1 MKRTVL
7 TGLALWA
14 VSGVLTGSAFAQVIN
29 ACAGKTLGY
38 VRIVSSSGQCT
49 SLENAVSW
57 NITGPQGLQGPPGA
71 AGPQGA
77 TGPQGSPGP
86 QGATGPQGAPGP
98 QGAIGPQGSQG
109 PQGPAASIPGISAVV
124 HGTVGQGQTF
134 PVPGDYTVNH
144 AGTGIYDITFTSPFQ
159 PATAANGYGN
169 APTCVAAARQNPFPS
184 VCAPS
189 NRYNV
194 FTGEWSVEVA
204 CWQVSLEVPA
214 VPMDADFE
222 FICVQK

>member
-1 MKRTVL
+1 MKRIIL
-7 TGLALWA
+7 TGLALLA
-14 VSGVLTGSAFAQVIN
+14 VSVVMAGTASAQVIN
-29 ACAGKTLGY
+29 GCAGKTLGY
-38 VRIVSSSGQCT
+38 LRVVSSASQCT
-49 SLENAVSW
+49 SLENAISW
-57 NITGPQGLQGPPGA
+57 NITGPQGLQGPQGA
-71 AGPQGA
+71 PGPQGA

-86 QGATGPQGAPGP
+86 QGATGAPGP
-98 QGAIGPQGSQG
+98 QGAAGPQGAPG

-124 HGTVGQGQTF
+124 HGTVGQGQSF

-144 AGTGIYDITFTSPFQ
+144 ASTGIYDITFTSPFQ

-169 APTCVAAARQNPFPS
+169 VPTCVAAARQNPFPS

-189 NRYNV
+189 TRYNV
-194 FTGEWSVEVA
+194 FTGEWSIEVA